1 MLSPA
6 YVGASDLAATA
17 LEALVLQ
24 HVESVRQ
31 GGLDGGGEGGSWMGE
46 GREGAGWGGGGEG
59 AGWGRGGGREGAG
72 WGRGGR
78 ELDGEGEGG
87 SWMGEIVSV
96 LLPLREV
103 KCKVGVAILHRQCDA
118 DAGKNS

>member
-46 GREGAGWGGGGEG
+46 GREGAGWGGGG
-59 AGWGRGGGREGAG
+59 
-72 WGRGGR
+72 R
-78 ELDGEGEGG
+78 ELDGGD
-87 SWMGEIVSV
+87 SK
-96 LLPLREV
+96 RFT
-103 KCKVGVAILHRQCDA
+103 AIER
-118 DAGKNS
+118 SEM